1 MDGLYLE
8 MEPGDDPEG
17 LAHER
22 ELEDEALRCFPAIS
36 GAADEAE
43 REEMLQAAMD
53 VLDGSAADKLQVDLE
68 WLAAGYGPA

>member
-1 MDGLYLE
+1 VEDELE
-8 MEPGDDPEG
+8 YGDDLEG
-17 LAHER
+17 LAHVR
-22 ELEDEALRCFPAIS
+22 ELEDEAMRAFPEIS

-53 VLDGSAADKLQVDLE
+53 VLDGSAADKLQLDLE

>member
-1 MDGLYLE
+1 MDDLE
-8 MEPGDDPEG
+8 YGDGEDL

-22 ELEDEALRCFPAIS
+22 ALEDEALRCFPAIS

-53 VLDGSAADKLQVDLE
+53 VLDGSAAVKLELDLK
-68 WLAAGYGPA
+68 WWAAGYGLG